1 MADKEPKV
9 SQDEKDLAAANKT
22 KQDDTSVGKSDSCKG
37 KRTQITINPT
47 IDEAFSQ
54 LHEADNKKVVFG
66 WGRMNPPTSGH
77 GILVDSIK
85 SIASKQGATPAVYLS
100 HSQDPKKNPLS
111 YNDKI
116 LLAMKAFGS
125 VVTKSRSK
133 TLIDLMKELNKKYS
147 DVVLVAGAD
156 RIKEF
161 ETILNRYNGKD
172 YNFNSIEVVSAGSR
186 ADPDSDAAK
195 DMSAAN
201 MSASVMR
208 RLAAEGKE
216 EEFAKGLPAKLKR
229 DSSSVYSMV
238 REGMKLAEELEE
250 NGLLL
255 PEGTLTAIQ
264 RRHLYDIR
272 CRYRRRMRKIQKRIV
287 LTIHD
292 KLPDIID
299 DAEPVSEGC
308 DKRKF
313 HELMTADNKVKHD
326 KRFKRYR
333 NPIQVDEAEGEGPS
347 AVERLKDKHKS
358 EKDQNDEKR
367 ENELRSAERREKM
380 DDIRNKEK
388 QDAEKDKERD
398 KKAAE
403 AQREHIEI
411 SHDREIL
418 DLIESVFQSI
428 VEDGDGSEEGL
439 KNKAKESGMP
449 LDVLKKVYDR
459 GMGAWNS
466 SHKPGATQQQWAM
479 ARVNSFIE
487 KKPGT
492 YGKADA
498 DLANKV
504 SEEVEIESFFDLNE
518 AVELSEMSMTDKAI
532 AAIHKHVQAGVDIS
546 TISHDVSRARGV
558 NKTSAELKKLYI
570 QIYGDPNTRKVN
582 KDKAKKMLNKYGMNR
597 VAKKFNLESSEI
609 NESFESLQ
617 EEECQIIGKEQIK
630 SFEKMLDKLFDK
642 YDIDFNFTRHFADR
656 MSDERNTPCI
666 SLKEL
671 AEFMKKIYRK
681 QGKSLKGVEGA
692 EAVIKDMQSDLNI
705 PVVVKY
711 DQANDE
717 FDVVM
722 KTIMRKKNF
731 KTSNKVLE
739 Y

>member
-1 MADKEPKV
+1 MADKEPKL
-9 SQDEKDLAAANKT
+9 SQDEKDLAAAKKT
-22 KQDDTSVGKSDSCKG
+22 EQDDTAVGKSDPCKG

-47 IDEAFSQ
+47 IDEEFSQ
-54 LHEADNKKVVFG
+54 LQEDDGKGKKVVFG

-77 GILVDSIK
+77 AILVDSIK
-85 SIASKQGATPAVYLS
+85 SIASKQGATPEVYLS

-116 LLAMKAFGS
+116 MLAMKAFGS
-125 VVTKSRSK
+125 VVKKSRSK
-133 TLIDLMKELNKKYS
+133 TLIDVMKELNKKYS
-147 DVVLVAGAD
+147 DIVLVAGSD
-156 RIKEF
+156 RVKEF
-161 ETILNRYNGKD
+161 ETLLNRYNGKD
-172 YNFNSIEVVSAGSR
+172 YNFNSIEIVSAGSR
-186 ADPDSDAAK
+186 ADPDSEDAK

-216 EEFAKGLPAKLKR
+216 DEFAKGLPKKLKR
-229 DSSSVYSMV
+229 DASSVYSMV

-292 KLPDIID
+292 KLPDIMD

-333 NPIQVDEAEGEGPS
+333 NAVQVAEAEGEGPS
-347 AVERLKDKHKS
+347 EVERLKDKHNS
-358 EKDQNDEKR
+358 EKENNDEKR
-367 ENELRSAERREKM
+367 EKELRSAERREKM
-380 DDIRNKEK
+380 DAIRDKEQ

-398 KKAAE
+398 KKEAE
-403 AQREHIEI
+403 SQREHREI
-411 SHDREIL
+411 SHDREML
-418 DLIESVFQSI
+418 DLIEKVSQSI
-428 VEDGDGSEEGL
+428 IEDGSDEGL

-449 LDVLKKVYDR
+449 LGVLKKVYDR

-466 SHKPGATQQQWAM
+466 SHKAGATQQQWAM
-479 ARVNSFIE
+479 ARVNSFIA

-498 DLANKV
+498 DLASKV

-518 AVELSEMSMTDKAI
+518 AIELSEMSMVDKAM
-532 AAIHKHVQAGVDIS
+532 AAMHKHIQAGVDIS

-558 NKTSAELKKLYI
+558 NKTSAELKKMYI
-570 QIYGDPNTRKVN
+570 QTYGDPNIRKVD
-582 KDKAKKMLNKYGMNR
+582 KDKAKKLLKKYGMNR
-597 VAKKFNLESSEI
+597 AAKKLSLESIAI

-671 AEFMKKIYRK
+671 AEFMKKIYKK